1 MALAIP
7 AAGTAPDAIV
17 LVANDGF
24 GGFPRLGN
32 RLEGERVV
40 DESVG
45 ADALECIGR
54 SRVGDA
60 VERNVAHCHPFR
72 NGNHF
77 HYDATVRK
85 IATES
90 NRYKRVHT

>member
-1 MALAIP
+1 MEAERVVDEGVGAHTLQ
-7 AAGTAPDAIV
+7 GV
-17 LVANDGF
+17 CG
-24 GGFPRLGN
+24 RCLGN